1 MSKKE
6 WHVEPGLNPF
16 SLGAPEF
23 VWRLRD
29 EKGWFELWTKQED
42 AWRKARGLVRRHGG
56 RAVLHRKDGSV
67 RSTVGG
73 REAKLKASEQALNPK

>member
-1 MSKKE
+1 VSKKE

-16 SLGAPEF
+16 SLGSPEF

-42 AWRKARGLVRRHGG
+42 TWSKARQLARKHRG
-56 RAVLHRKDGSV
+56 RAVLHRNDGMI
-67 RSTVGG
+67 RSTVGS
-73 REAKLKASEQALNPK
+73 RKAKSE

>member
-1 MSKKE
+1 MSSKE
-6 WHVEPGLNPF
+6 WHVERRENPF
-16 SLGAPEF
+16 SLDGPEF
-23 VWRLRD
+23 IWRLRD

-42 AWRKARGLVRRHGG
+42 AWSKARALARAYGYGG

-73 REAKLKASEQALNPK
+73 REAKSAKSE